1 MASLGFCRLLARTP
15 CLLSSLNFCKFN
27 VLYYN
32 VLNGII
38 LYAVGI
44 YNLCSVTPNVRSVTR
59 NRDFKQYKWDFN
71 INCDF
76 IYKKNVSSYLPVQ
89 GHIHVSIFC

>member
-1 MASLGFCRLLARTP
+1 MASLGFCHLLARTP

-59 NRDFKQYKWDFN
+59 NGRSVSPNVHSVSRNRDFK
-71 INCDF
+71 
-76 IYKKNVSSYLPVQ
+76 
-89 GHIHVSIFC
+89 

>member
-38 LYAVGI
+38 LYAREHIKSLFGDTERAFRDTEWPFRVAE
-44 YNLCSVTPNVRSVTR
+44 CPFRVTE
-59 NRDFKQYKWDFN
+59 
-71 INCDF
+71 
-76 IYKKNVSSYLPVQ
+76 
-89 GHIHVSIFC
+89 

>member
-38 LYAVGI
+38 LYA
-44 YNLCSVTPNVRSVTR
+44 R
-59 NRDFKQYKWDFN
+59 
-71 INCDF
+71 
-76 IYKKNVSSYLPVQ
+76 
-89 GHIHVSIFC
+89 GHIKSLFRDAERPFRVVECPFRVTEQRF